1 MRPAFP
7 VSLTVSASL
16 VGDTFLY
23 TLLPV
28 SAARLGVE
36 PLLVGVIL
44 SANRWV
50 RLVTNPLAARLYER
64 VPAGRLVLLAIVL
77 GAISTALYVD
87 PTFVVAIVAARL
99 LWGFCFSLLRLGA
112 VLAAIDEAGP
122 RAGRLLGETR
132 AIWGLGYLGGALYA
146 PVAVETV
153 GWPLAIA
160 GAALLTLAAGLGP
173 ALLAA
178 PWRRAMQ
185 VHEDEPAPASIW
197 EPRMLALFACGAAN
211 LVVGAG
217 IVVVAGGI
225 RISELYAGGAP
236 ILGIALQATYI
247 AGLFVLTQRF
257 AQVLWQPVAGRLAD
271 HSLARTYLVG
281 ATLGAAGVAILAL
294 PVAATT
300 FVAAAA
306 LFNVAGLT
314 ASLAAE
320 LAVARGA
327 SAVDRPR
334 VLAVFHTWQDGGA
347 ALGALAGGALA
358 AIGTAFALTVAAALM
373 LLTVPLWLFARAQS
387 RVQVVA

>member
-16 VGDTFLY
+16 IGDTFLY
-23 TLLPV
+23 TVLPV

-50 RLVTNPLAARLYER
+50 RLVTNPLAARLYEQF
-64 VPAGRLVLLAIVL
+64 PAGRLILAAIVL

-87 PTFVVAIVAARL
+87 PTWIVGIVAARL

-112 VLAAIDEAGP
+112 VLAAIDEAGS

-132 AIWGLGYLGGALYA
+132 AIWGLGYLAGALYA
-146 PVAVETV
+146 PVAVEAI

-178 PWRRAMQ
+178 PWRRAMR
-185 VHEDEPAPASIW
+185 VHEDDPAPASVW
-197 EPRMLALFACGAAN
+197 HPRMLALFACGAAN

-225 RISELYAGGAP
+225 RISELYPDGAP
-236 ILGIALQATYI
+236 VLGLALQATYI

-271 HSLARTYLVG
+271 RSLARTYVVG
-281 ATLGAAGVAILAL
+281 ALLGVAGVAILAL
-294 PVAATT
+294 PVPATT

-327 SAVDRPR
+327 SSADRPR

-358 AIGTAFALTVAAALM
+358 AIGTAFALAVAAALM
-373 LLTVPLWLFARAQS
+373 LVTVPLWIFALARP
-387 RVQVVA
+387 RVTVPA